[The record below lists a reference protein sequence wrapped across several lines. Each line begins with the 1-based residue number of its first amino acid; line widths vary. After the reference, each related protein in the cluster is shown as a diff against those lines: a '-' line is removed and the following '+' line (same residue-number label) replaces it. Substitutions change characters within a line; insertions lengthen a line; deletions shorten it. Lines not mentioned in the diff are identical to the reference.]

1 MRTGTLRPQGDGLS
15 QVGLAVLPGDPRLS
29 PVVTAASGFPSRH
42 RKNNEKAQ
50 EASLL
55 LKDNLEL
62 QNFLQNCQ
70 EVRPTEA
77 GCSAGEPFLGAKSPE
92 STGILSH
99 SVWGSLGELGT

>member
-1 MRTGTLRPQGDGLS
+1 MRTGTLGPQGDGLN
-15 QVGLAVLPGDPRLS
+15 QVGLAVWHEDPRHS
-29 PVVTAASGFPSRH
+29 PVLTAASGFPSRH

-50 EASLL
+50 EASVL

-70 EVRPTEA
+70 EVRPSWQAALQE
-77 GCSAGEPFLGAKSPE
+77 SPFEEQRAQR

>member
-1 MRTGTLRPQGDGLS
+1 MLH
-15 QVGLAVLPGDPRLS
+15 GDPRLS

-50 EASLL
+50 EASVL

-70 EVRPTEA
+70 EVRPSEA
-77 GCSAGEPFLGAKSPE
+77 SCFAGEPFLGAKSPE
-92 STGILSH
+92 VHRDPLSLR
-99 SVWGSLGELGT
+99 VGFLGGTRYLTV

>member
-1 MRTGTLRPQGDGLS
+1 MH
-15 QVGLAVLPGDPRLS
+15 GDPRLS

-50 EASLL
+50 EASVL

-70 EVRPTEA
+70 EVRPSEA
-77 GCSAGEPFLGAKSPE
+77 GCLAAEPFLGAKTQR

-99 SVWGSLGELGT
+99 SESGSSGELGT